1 MPGFLR
7 VILIV
12 AVVVAVL
19 AVLFVLVRRRM
30 HAAGIFV
37 RRGKFGPVLVF
48 TVEGDDGR
56 PVRVL
61 NVGGMY
67 QSATYLEDDRI
78 YELVFEYT
86 KLYDKMFEAR
96 PAGAEGPA
104 GETAA
109 PRTVRNVLMLGG
121 GGYSYPKHLIATHP
135 EARIDVVEVDPVI
148 TDLAWKHFF
157 LDRLFAEFDLEQT
170 GRLGLICEDGRAF
183 LEARARELAAHAVS
197 GAAEGGERAGDEERK
212 LGSSGAT
219 GTADVGT
226 APAGPRPYDA
236 VLIDTFSGKDPVPSL
251 VTVEAARAVKGCLA
265 PGGLYMA
272 NIVSALEGRKGRLL
286 RSMVRTL
293 GEVFAHVYVIPCATD
308 EYADCDNTMV
318 VASDGAYEFPGGFDA
333 TRVGA
338 GPSDPVPTD
347 ACNPVGELVE

>member
-1 MPGFLR
+1 MPGYLR
-7 VILIV
+7 VILVV
-12 AVVVAVL
+12 AAVL
-19 AVLFVLVRRRM
+19 AVLAVAFALLRRRM
-30 HAAGIFV
+30 REAGVFL
-37 RRGKFGPVLVF
+37 RRGKFGPVIVF

-67 QSATYLEDDRI
+67 QSATNLEDDSI
-78 YELVFEYT
+78 YDLVFEYT
-86 KLYDKMFEAR
+86 KLYDRMFEAHPLGAVEGR
-96 PAGAEGPA
+96 AEACPEEVARGRVAGDGT
-104 GETAA
+104 TAA
-109 PRTVRNVLMLGG
+109 TPLSVRNVLMLGG

-135 EARIDVVEVDPVI
+135 EVRMDVVEVDPVI

-157 LDRLFAEFDLEQT
+157 LDRLFAEFDLEQS

-183 LEARARELAAHAVS
+183 LEARAKELATL
-197 GAAEGGERAGDEERK
+197 GEASSAGEDAGD
-212 LGSSGAT
+212 L
-219 GTADVGT
+219 
-226 APAGPRPYDA
+226 RPYDA

-272 NIVSALEGRKGRLL
+272 NVVSALEGHKGRLL

-293 GEVFAHVYVIPCATD
+293 GEVFTHVYVIPCGTD

-318 VASDGAYEFPGGFDA
+318 VASDGAYGFPGGFDA
-333 TRVGA
+333 ARVGA
-338 GPSDPVPTD
+338 GPSDPVLAD
-347 ACNPVGELVE
+347 AHNPVAELVE